1 MAARANDHVIVLSLS
16 CRSVGAL
23 CWSALVLRS
32 ADDSGLTRRS
42 AGVRTARGDAR
53 EGAAFLPPAV
63 GRKRAPAAGVEVR
76 HLPADRLVL
85 RVDRLV
91 VIGEQLEAVP
101 VGIAQIDEAR
111 VARTEVAAR
120 SPFDTRAES

>member
-1 MAARANDHVIVLSLS
+1 MPQWQRVRMTTSLFSPCRVVLVRRALL
-16 CRSVGAL
+16 A
-23 CWSALVLRS
+23 ALVLRS

-53 EGAAFLPPAV
+53 EGAAFLQPAV

-85 RVDRLV
+85 RVGRLV
-91 VIGEQLEAVP
+91 VVGGEIEAVP
-101 VGIAQIDEAR
+101 VGVRARDEAP
-111 VARTEVAAR
+111 VGME
-120 SPFDTRAES
+120 PG

>member
-1 MAARANDHVIVLSLS
+1 MPQWRRVRMTTSLFSACRVVLAA
-16 CRSVGAL
+16 AL
-23 CWSALVLRS
+23 CWQRFSCNHRTIAAS
-32 ADDSGLTRRS
+32 RRS

-76 HLPADRLVL
+76 HLPADRFVL

-91 VIGEQLEAVP
+91 VIGEQLDAVP
-101 VGIAQIDEAR
+101 VGIA
-111 VARTEVAAR
+111 
-120 SPFDTRAES
+120 